1 MEVDANILFAGIGAC
16 AVLGGAVMAYGELK
30 TKVVGLVQRAESAQ
44 KAREKLFERV
54 GKVEEETRV
63 QRVQIDDVRQSNN
76 KLSTLIEAQSQTLGE
91 IKQELAVIIEKLKAD

>member
-30 TKVVGLVQRAESAQ
+30 TKVVGLVQRADSAQ